1 MARRSHSP
9 NRGTPLVLVRVA
21 TEALTNVMPAI
32 WIGAILKPKKALL
45 LTFLCVGAPAL
56 AQHASLALRQPKAIE
71 PASFVRPAEPITLPE
86 APSHRFWD
94 RKNSFLFATSAAL
107 STADFVATRNN
118 LRNGGQE
125 LNPVT
130 RVFAGSTAGLAA
142 NFAGETVGVIGLSY
156 LLHRSGHHKLE
167 RAVTILNLGSSATA
181 VSFDLLHH

>member
-1 MARRSHSP
+1 MARRGHSP
-9 NRGTPLVLVRVA
+9 SRGSPLVLVRVA

-32 WIGAILKPKKALL
+32 WIGAILKPKRALL
-45 LTFLCVGAPAL
+45 LTFLCVSAPAL
-56 AQHASLALRQPKAIE
+56 AQHVSLALRPPKAIE
-71 PASFVRPAEPITLPE
+71 PASFVRPANQITLPE
-86 APSHRFWD
+86 APIHKFWD

-130 RVFAGSTAGLAA
+130 RVFAGSTGGLAA
-142 NFAGETVGVIGLSY
+142 NFAGETMGVIGLSY

-167 RAVTILNLGSSATA
+167 RVVTIVNVGASATA